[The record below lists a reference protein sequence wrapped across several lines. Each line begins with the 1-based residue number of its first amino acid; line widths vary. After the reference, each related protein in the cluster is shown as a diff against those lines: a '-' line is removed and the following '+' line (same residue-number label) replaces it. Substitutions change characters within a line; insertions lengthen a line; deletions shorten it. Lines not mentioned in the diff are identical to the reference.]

1 MSSGHS
7 LLAVE
12 LLRIGAIAFLYSL
25 SIFGWGNLLC
35 DPFPAL
41 KNSFGEFVVVRLVTG
56 CGALYA
62 AFILLSAGGALRPAP
77 VAVVLSAGLVLAIA
91 KARPFADKF
100 RQGLH
105 QMLDWPRDYKAL
117 FALACSLVALQIAC
131 GFTPLIFYDSQVYHL
146 LAPAQFLNAGG
157 LVHIPWNV
165 LSNGPSALQLTFGM
179 SWIADPTG
187 NVFKLLMTV
196 FGCLSVLAAAKIGGE
211 LGFRPAII
219 AAVFV
224 LAYPEFWIQQTL
236 GAVDLPVG
244 SFLIFGTIWWV
255 QALRMQNRIW
265 AVLAGVAI
273 GFVVGSRYQGIVLVV
288 WTLTAVFVAESVRNR
303 KVSRQSVPGSSGTI
317 LVWVIRYSH

>member
-1 MSSGHS
+1 M
-7 LLAVE
+7 
-12 LLRIGAIAFLYSL
+12 
-25 SIFGWGNLLC
+25 W
-35 DPFPAL
+35 
-41 KNSFGEFVVVRLVTG
+41 
-56 CGALYA
+56 ALYA

-77 VAVVLSAGLVLAIA
+77 VAVVLSVGLVLAIA

-146 LAPAQFLNAGG
+146 LAPAQFLKAGG

-165 LSNGPSALQLTFGM
+165 LSNGPSALQLTFCM

-219 AAVFV
+219 AAVF
-224 LAYPEFWIQQTL
+224 
-236 GAVDLPVG
+236 
-244 SFLIFGTIWWV
+244 
-255 QALRMQNRIW
+255 
-265 AVLAGVAI
+265 
-273 GFVVGSRYQGIVLVV
+273 
-288 WTLTAVFVAESVRNR
+288 
-303 KVSRQSVPGSSGTI
+303 